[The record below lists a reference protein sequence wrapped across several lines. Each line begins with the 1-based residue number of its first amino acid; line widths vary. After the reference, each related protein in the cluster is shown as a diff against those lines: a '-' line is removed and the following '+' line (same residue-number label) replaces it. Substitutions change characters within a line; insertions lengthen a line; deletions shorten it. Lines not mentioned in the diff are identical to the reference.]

1 MQNKTEVVI
10 VGGGTAGWITA
21 YGLSKHLAKFLNITL
36 IESDQIGTVGVGEAT
51 IPSMKVFHRLV
62 GIDEQEFMRETQAT
76 FKLGI
81 SLENWGNVDD
91 KYIHSFGTIGQG
103 SWISEF
109 HEYWLE
115 ANDQGFGGS
124 LDDYCLELKA
134 AKENKFALSVNKNP
148 LLYAYHL
155 NATAYAK
162 YLRKK
167 SERLGVNRVEGRIS
181 DIRKSS
187 QTGEIVS
194 LNLDNGRVI
203 KGDFFIDCSGFR
215 GLLIGETLGV
225 EYLDWSHWLRS
236 NRAIAVQTELNSPPV
251 PYTRAISHSAGW
263 QWQIPLQSRMGNGI
277 IYCDKYLSDEDAK
290 KTLFDNLPGE
300 PRSEPNMLR
309 FSTGRRKKFWH
320 KNCVAVG
327 LSSGFLEPL
336 ESTSI
341 HLVTTSVIRLMRL
354 FPFAGKGNNKELEEE
369 YNSQTLNEMES
380 VRDFVILHYKLTQRS
395 DSEYWNDYRTMDVPD
410 SLSHRLEIFRKHGYA
425 SSDGLFHVPSWVQ
438 VMLGQGLYPER
449 HHRASGILPP
459 AGLKEQMTKI
469 KNHID
474 MSLQQMPSHE
484 DFIKQYCA
492 APSQAVK

>member
-1 MQNKTEVVI
+1 MQNKTKVVI
-10 VGGGTAGWITA
+10 AGGGTAGWITA
-21 YGLSKHLAKFLNITL
+21 YSLSRHLGKFLDITL
-36 IESDQIGTVGVGEAT
+36 VESDQIGTVGVGEAT

-62 GIDEQEFMRETQAT
+62 DIDEQEFMRETQAT

-81 SLENWGNVDD
+81 SLENWGNIGD

-115 ANDQGFGGS
+115 AQDQGFGGS

-134 AKENKFALSVNKNP
+134 AKQNKFALSINKKP

-155 NATAYAK
+155 DATAYAK

-167 SERLGVNRVEGRIS
+167 SEQLGAQRVEGKIS
-181 DIRKSS
+181 DVQNHPESGDIR
-187 QTGEIVS
+187 S
-194 LNLDNGRVI
+194 LHLDNDKVI
-203 KGDFFIDCSGFR
+203 EGDFFIDCTGFK
-215 GLLIGETLGV
+215 GLLISEKLGV
-225 EYLDWSHWLRS
+225 GFQDWSHWLRS
-236 NRAIAVQTELNSPPV
+236 NRAIAVQTELNVPPV
-251 PYTRAISHSAGW
+251 PYTRSISHSAGW

-290 KTLFDNLPGE
+290 QTLYDNLPSE
-300 PRSEPNMLR
+300 PLTEPNMLR
-309 FSTGRRKKFWH
+309 FTTGRREKFWH

-341 HLVTTSVIRLMRL
+341 HLITTSVIRLMRL
-354 FPFAGKGNNKELEEE
+354 FPFAGGSDNQRLADE
-369 YNSQTLNEMES
+369 YNALTLKEMES
-380 VRDFVILHYKLTQRS
+380 VRDFVILHYKLTQRDDS
-395 DSEYWNDYRTMDVPD
+395 DYWNDYRTMEVPD
-410 SLSHRLEIFRKHGYA
+410 SLSHRLEIFRKHGYT

-438 VMLGQGLYPER
+438 VMMGQGLYPER
-449 HHRASGILPP
+449 HHSASRILPP
-459 AGLKEQMTKI
+459 AGLKEQLAKL
-469 KNHID
+469 KNHVD
-474 MSLQQMPSHE
+474 MGLKQMPSHE

-492 APSQAVK
+492 APPPAGK